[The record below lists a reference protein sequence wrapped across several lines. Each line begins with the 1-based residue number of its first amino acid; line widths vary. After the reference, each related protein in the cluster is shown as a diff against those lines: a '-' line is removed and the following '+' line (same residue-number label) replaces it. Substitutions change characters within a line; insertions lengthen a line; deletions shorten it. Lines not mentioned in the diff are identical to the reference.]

1 MRLLLTISPIK
12 FKKVSANFAFAP
24 QAKSLFNSWF
34 AQLIASFVPKGFTIS
49 LLKQIKFI

>member
-12 FKKVSANFAFAP
+12 FKKLANFAFAP

-34 AQLIASFVPKGFTIS
+34 AQLIASFVPEGFTIS